1 MRQYDAISEFDLA
14 LKRLA
19 EYAKIMEDYEE
30 DRGYDFTYMG
40 QSVRIYQKFIQIGYT
55 IIPIDNPSL
64 FLNNYRKADKNNI
77 VNVIINISNS
87 TTVNNILNNE

>member
-1 MRQYDAISEFDLA
+1 MLFQNL
-14 LKRLA
+14 
-19 EYAKIMEDYEE
+19 
-30 DRGYDFTYMG
+30 
-40 QSVRIYQKFIQIGYT
+40 IGYP